1 MSDLDHFNSIIK
13 YWRSIEV
20 FNLPDFVLGQ
30 SDNDRYSKL
39 DFAKGAPWLRG
50 NVATKP
56 THELLYTLVLGVVS
70 KKQVFKTIES
80 YFSVDERLKDEEYDF
95 VNGQTLLCS
104 ISISQQGLVKA
115 FGYLLPS
122 YIFGIQLLKDKR
134 PLDQVNKLVDEQS
147 GQFFK
152 RNQIISEE
160 SQSVEE
166 NNTASAPFTY
176 ERLKEEIGQLRK
188 LIAFWFDGEIEVY
201 VNIREVRKD
210 RETDP
215 PFLNS
220 FYLDDLNKVLNQ
232 KKERINPIISKLLSE
247 EIDQS
252 KCVDILNSRKAFLE
266 VINPKNLNYGRWPN
280 SLNYNLYHA
289 QLGAVQKIFHEIG
302 NGGLFSVN
310 GPPGTGKTTL
320 LKEVIANVIVKR
332 ADLILEVGVSNI
344 FHKKANKIPSKSS
357 NFVSY
362 YHELDSRFLGEF
374 GIVVTSNNNTAV
386 ENISK
391 ELPKRDQNSYAAE
404 VGAGYFSEI
413 SDRLVSGQQSWG
425 TLAAVLGNAK
435 NRYKFVDNFWYDD
448 KNDGSRIGFSKFLRE
463 TVRPK
468 NEEDEQYFQKEFA
481 LEEANYRALKSTFAA
496 FKNVAESYVVLLGQ
510 YQQNLDLIEQLDRKE
525 LQIEQDIA
533 ANQFAIDSKSKS
545 LDNLASDRGNV
556 KDSLHYLSMNKPT
569 MFFIQKLFK
578 TRAYKEWND
587 QYQIPLR
594 ELLEIN
600 QNINLL
606 EKEIKDLKAEHT
618 RFQQAQHDIGKQK
631 EKPKQYFVDFDN
643 KKNTLLT
650 SYAID
655 PSNLPQEGYF
665 SESIS
670 DLHLSMPFY
679 SVKVAQIQS
688 DIFLSALRIHELTV
702 KINEGIISKNLRT
715 FIGSLVSGPD
725 PDHRLMQHLWDSFF
739 ICIPVVSTTLASISK
754 QFSFDL
760 KLGWTLIDEAG
771 QAVSQSAVGI
781 LQRTKRAVII
791 GDPLQIEPVVII
803 PPSLV
808 EKLRKEYNVDLI
820 WSPYVSSLQQ
830 LADRT
835 NVLGT
840 KIIDHNDI
848 PVWTGFPLRVHRRCQ
863 EPMFS
868 ISNKIAYNNQMV
880 LFPGLKTNVNESN
893 EGIQTQWLDVNTDQL
908 ALNKHVILAEIDLV
922 ERFFTANSE
931 IIGKEDVYII
941 SPFKNIADY
950 CSKHFGSPRFPN
962 VKCGTVHTFQGKE
975 AKTVIFIL
983 GTDQNGGGAR
993 KWASQKP
1000 NLVNVAITRAKN
1012 NLIVVGNR
1020 DLWKKQPYFS
1030 TLYSEVT

>member
-1 MSDLDHFNSIIK
+1 MNDLDHFNSIIK

-20 FNLPDFVLGQ
+20 FNLPDIVFGQ
-30 SDNDRYSKL
+30 SDNDRYSKN
-39 DFAKGAPWLRG
+39 DFSKPEPWLRG

-95 VNGQTLLCS
+95 INGQTLLCS
-104 ISISQQGLVKA
+104 IGISQQGLVKA

-122 YIFGIQLLKDKR
+122 YIFGIQLLKEKKAM
-134 PLDQVNKLVDEQS
+134 DQVSKLVDEQS

-160 SQSVEE
+160 SQFVEE

-232 KKERINPIISKLLSE
+232 KKEKINPIISKLLSK

-252 KCVDILNSRKAFLE
+252 KYVDILNNRKAFLE
-266 VINPKNLNYGRWPN
+266 VINPKYLNYGRWPN

-289 QLGAVQKIFHEIG
+289 QQGAVQKIFHEIG

-344 FHKKANKIPSKSS
+344 FHEKVNKLHSNSS

-391 ELPKRDQNSYAAE
+391 ELPKREQNSYAAE

-435 NRYKFVDNFWYDD
+435 NRFQFVDNFWYDD

-468 NEEDEQYFQKEFA
+468 NDEDEQYFRKQFA

-496 FKNVAESYVVLLGQ
+496 FKNTAESYAVLLGQ

-545 LDNLASDRGNV
+545 LDNLAIYRENV
-556 KDSLHYLSMNKPT
+556 KDSLHYLIMNKPT

-594 ELLEIN
+594 QLLEIN
-600 QNINLL
+600 QNVNLL
-606 EKEIKDLKAEHT
+606 EREIKDMKAEYT
-618 RFQQAQHDIGKQK
+618 RFQQAQHDIEKQK
-631 EKPKQYFVDFDN
+631 QKPKQYFIDFNN
-643 KKNTLLT
+643 KKNALVT

-670 DLHLSMPFY
+670 DLHLKMPFY
-679 SVKVAQIQS
+679 SAKVAQIQS
-688 DIFLSALRIHELTV
+688 DIFLSALHIHELTV
-702 KINEGIISKNLRT
+702 KINEGIISKNIRT
-715 FIGSLVSGPD
+715 FIGSLISGPD

-739 ICIPVVSTTLASISK
+739 ICVPVVSTTLASISK

-771 QAVSQSAVGI
+771 QAVPQSAVGI

-791 GDPLQIEPVVII
+791 GDPLQIEPVVTI

-808 EKLRKEYNVDLI
+808 EKLRKECNVDSI

-830 LADRT
+830 LADQT

-840 KIIDHNDI
+840 KIIDHNDM

-863 EPMFS
+863 DPMFS

-880 LFPGLKTNVNESN
+880 LFPGLKTKGNESN
-893 EGIQTQWLDVNTDQL
+893 ERIQTQWLDVKTDQL
-908 ALNKHVILAEIDLV
+908 ALNKHVIVAEIDLV
-922 ERFFTANSE
+922 ERFLTANVE
-931 IIGKEDVYII
+931 ILSKEDVYII

-950 CSKHFGSPRFPN
+950 CTKHFSSPRFPN
-962 VKCGTVHTFQGKE
+962 VRCGTVHTFQGKE

-983 GTDQNGGGAR
+983 GTDQNGSGAR

>member
-20 FNLPDFVLGQ
+20 FNLPDIVFGQ
-30 SDNDRYSKL
+30 SDNDRYSKI
-39 DFAKGAPWLRG
+39 DFSRPEPWLRG

-56 THELLYTLVLGVVS
+56 AHELLYTLVLGVVS
-70 KKQVFKTIES
+70 KKHVFKTIES

-95 VNGQTLLCS
+95 INGQTLLCS
-104 ISISQQGLVKA
+104 IGISQQGLVKG

-122 YIFGIQLLKDKR
+122 YIFGIQLLKEKKA
-134 PLDQVNKLVDEQS
+134 LDQVNKLVDEQS
-147 GQFFK
+147 SQFFR

-160 SQSVEE
+160 SQFVEE

-176 ERLKEEIGQLRK
+176 ERLKEEISQLRK
-188 LIAFWFDGEIEVY
+188 LVGFWFDGEIEVY
-201 VNIREVRKD
+201 VNIREIRKD

-220 FYLDDLNKVLNQ
+220 FYLDDLNNVLQQ
-232 KKERINPIISKLLSE
+232 KGEISPLISKLLSKQ
-247 EIDQS
+247 IDQS
-252 KCVDILNSRKAFLE
+252 KRIDVLNNRDAFLE
-266 VINPKNLNYGRWPN
+266 IINPRYLNCGRWPN

-289 QLGAVQKIFHEIG
+289 QQGAVQRIFHEID

-357 NFVSY
+357 NYVSY

-391 ELPKRDQNSYAAE
+391 ELPKREQDSYAE
-404 VGAGYFSEI
+404 QVDAGYFSEI
-413 SDRLVSGQQSWG
+413 SDRLVAGQQCWG

-435 NRYKFVDNFWYDD
+435 NRYQFVDNFWYDD

-468 NEEDEQYFQKEFA
+468 NEEDEQYFRRQFEQ
-481 LEEANYRALKSTFAA
+481 EEANYRTLKSAFAE
-496 FKNVAESYVVLLGQ
+496 FKKTAESYVVLLRQ
-510 YQQNLDLIEQLDRKE
+510 YKEYADQLEQLSNKE
-525 LQIEQDIA
+525 DQVEEDIA
-533 ANQFAIDSKSKS
+533 ANKLVREAKNECLEKLF
-545 LDNLASDRGNV
+545 SDRANV
-556 KDSLHYLSMNKPT
+556 KDSLHYLSMNKPAL
-569 MFFIQKLFK
+569 FFIQKLFK
-578 TRAYKEWND
+578 TKAYKEWES

-594 ELLEIN
+594 QLLEIS

-606 EKEIKDLKAEHT
+606 EGEVKVLETDRA
-618 RFQQAQHDIGKQK
+618 RFQQAQQNIRKQK
-631 EKPKQYFVDFDN
+631 QKPRQYFIDFNN
-643 KKNTLLT
+643 KKDTLLT
-650 SYAID
+650 LYAID
-655 PSNLPQEGYF
+655 PSNLPKEVFF
-665 SESIS
+665 SESIA

-679 SVKVAQIQS
+679 SAKVAQIQS
-688 DIFLSALRIHELTV
+688 DIFLSALRIHELAI
-702 KINEGIISKNLRT
+702 KINENIISKNIRT
-715 FIGSLVSGPD
+715 FIGSLTLGPD
-725 PDHRLMQHLWDSFF
+725 PDYRLMQHLWDSFF
-739 ICIPVVSTTLASISK
+739 ICVPVVSTTLASISK

-771 QAVSQSAVGI
+771 QAVPQSAVGI

-791 GDPLQIEPVVII
+791 GDPLQIEPVVTI

-808 EKLRKEYNVDLI
+808 EKLRKEYDVDLI

-835 NVLGT
+835 NVMGT
-840 KIIDHNDI
+840 EIVDHNDM

-880 LFPGLKTNVNESN
+880 LFPGLRTKDSSP
-893 EGIQTQWLDVNTDQL
+893 GIGLRTQWLDVKADQL

-922 ERFFTANSE
+922 ERFLKEHAE
-931 IIGKEDVYII
+931 IIGQEDVYII
-941 SPFKNIADY
+941 SPFKNIADH
-950 CSKHFGSPRFPN
+950 CTKHFGSRGFAN
-962 VKCGTVHTFQGKE
+962 IKCGTVHTFQGKE

-983 GTDQNGGGAR
+983 GTDQNGSGAR

-1000 NLVNVAITRAKN
+1000 NLVNVAITRAKKS
-1012 NLIVVGNR
+1012 LIVVGSR
-1020 DLWKKQPYFS
+1020 DLWKKQPYFC
-1030 TLYSEVT
+1030 TLYSEVV